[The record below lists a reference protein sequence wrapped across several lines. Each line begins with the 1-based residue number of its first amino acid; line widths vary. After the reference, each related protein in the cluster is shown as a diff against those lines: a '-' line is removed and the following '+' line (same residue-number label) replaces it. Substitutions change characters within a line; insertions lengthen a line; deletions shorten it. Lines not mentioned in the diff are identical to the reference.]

1 MDEWMDAAA
10 TEIWTVGCGPESS
23 PSISNVQFWVPT
35 KMCEF
40 CWLIAFLC
48 RIIADF
54 FHTFAHIIEAGW
66 TGLYRTGQEGT
77 DLGGTKHV
85 CPWTRRINQWG
96 LPQSPE
102 IYAWLHF

>member
-1 MDEWMDAAA
+1 MNGWMLPPRLEAR
-10 TEIWTVGCGPESS
+10 S
-23 PSISNVQFWVPT
+23 PDISNVQFWAPST
-35 KMCEF
+35 MCEF

-54 FHTFAHIIEAGW
+54 FHTFAHIIGADCSGLEGRKEA
-66 TGLYRTGQEGT
+66 
-77 DLGGTKHV
+77 DLGGAECV
-85 CPWTRRINQWG
+85 CPWTRRINHRG